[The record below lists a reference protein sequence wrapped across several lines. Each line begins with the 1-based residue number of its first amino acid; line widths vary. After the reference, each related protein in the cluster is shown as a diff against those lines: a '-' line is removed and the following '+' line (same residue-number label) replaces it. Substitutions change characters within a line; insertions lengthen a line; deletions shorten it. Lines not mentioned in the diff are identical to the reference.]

1 MLFKFLC
8 IVIIHCTKYLLS
20 VFSLA
25 KSLQLILEIS
35 AIYWIVSYLLAADN
49 WLICRLCA
57 QLHDSQKQYQL
68 RFLATVCLLSFSS
81 KQVFKCYQRQPSAR
95 LITLLPRPR
104 FFRIFQKPHPIFI
117 VYCRLLQRSVRM
129 WSRGEE
135 HVRVLAFLG
144 IRNVATM
151 MPSSLLEFSVK
162 VCS

>member
-1 MLFKFLC
+1 M
-8 IVIIHCTKYLLS
+8 
-20 VFSLA
+20 
-25 KSLQLILEIS
+25 
-35 AIYWIVSYLLAADN
+35 
-49 WLICRLCA
+49 
-57 QLHDSQKQYQL
+57 HDSQKQYQF
-68 RFLATVCLLSFSS
+68 RFLATVWLSSFSS

-95 LITLLPRPR
+95 LITFRPRPW
-104 FFRIFQKPHPIFI
+104 FFQISQKPHPIII

-162 VCS
+162 VCY